1 MKVTLELDG
10 KEIGMNDYVQRILGE
25 VVFTIV
31 GTLKGLPEDWD
42 ETVVRI
48 EEGAEK
54 SEDYSCLTDER
65 QLCTLNFSE

>member
-10 KEIGMNDYVQRILGE
+10 KEVGMNDYVQRILGE
-25 VVFTIV
+25 VVLTIV

-48 EEGAEK
+48 EEGDGAG
-54 SEDYSCLTDER
+54 
-65 QLCTLNFSE
+65 